1 MTAPRPT
8 HHAPRPTPIPTPH
21 SPSLTLAVI
30 LCTKDRPQELARCLA
45 SLAAQTRPAD
55 EILIVDASER
65 TMDDAERTMDDGR
78 WTMDDAERT
87 MDDGRWTMDAAD
99 DGRLPSPISPLPSPI
114 SPLPSPLS
122 PLPSLLSP
130 LPSPLSHL
138 SSPPGLPRQRNL
150 GLQRTGADVIAF
162 FDDDVEL
169 EPGYLAALLAVYER
183 RWGQGIGGVMGSDLG
198 WQQSSGPAHWLK
210 RLFGLTHV
218 RATGDRVR
226 VSGALG
232 VGWVARPAVEI
243 PVEAMPGFC
252 MSYRRGALDAL
263 HLRFDEALGGYAD
276 GEDVDVSYRLGQ
288 RCPLWQTPDARL
300 LHHRTRTGRADLRR
314 RFYTRTRNDRYLHRK
329 LLPQTA
335 RNRLAWW
342 WGAAGRLLLA
352 AGVSLS
358 RRTPGPL
365 RGVLQALL
373 AADDAPAA
381 P

>member
-1 MTAPRPT
+1 M
-8 HHAPRPTPIPTPH
+8 
-21 SPSLTLAVI
+21 
-30 LCTKDRPQELARCLA
+30 
-45 SLAAQTRPAD
+45 
-55 EILIVDASER
+55 
-65 TMDDAERTMDDGR
+65 
-78 WTMDDAERT
+78 
-87 MDDGRWTMDAAD
+87 
-99 DGRLPSPISPLPSPI
+99 
-114 SPLPSPLS
+114 
-122 PLPSLLSP
+122 
-130 LPSPLSHL
+130 
-138 SSPPGLPRQRNL
+138 
-150 GLQRTGADVIAF
+150 QRTGADVIAF

-263 HLRFDEALGGYAD
+263 PLRFDEALGGYAD